1 MKKPKKSARRPHS
14 NKRTILELF
23 GLLILIIFTI
33 SQRTTLQ
40 LAINEIRESDFLFIA
55 IASLLYWVMLPLT
68 AVSFRI
74 LSDKRLNIW
83 TTTLAQLAGSGP
95 GRIIPGGLGRLS
107 LSVVHLIKLGF
118 KSSQSIVI
126 NLTSNIIGVLVNM
139 IVLSVILF
147 FEPSITSL
155 FESNNYAVP
164 SLSGLVIVMLLA
176 VCVFQWLLHSRKT
189 RKVMLQLLSKAR
201 SQLRVLKQSPVI
213 VAQLAGIALLIL
225 TGYVIILLFSSY
237 ALHTHIDFTDALIA
251 LSVGVLIGGVLPTP
265 GGIGGVEAGIA
276 STLVLLGY
284 GPAESTSIALLF
296 RAITYWQPLIPG
308 TFAYLYLR
316 KRKLL

>member
-1 MKKPKKSARRPHS
+1 MKNPKKSIRHPRS
-14 NKRTILELF
+14 NKRTMLELF
-23 GLLILIIFTI
+23 GLLVLILFTI
-33 SQRTTLQ
+33 SQRTTLS
-40 LAINEIRESDFLFIA
+40 LAIREIRQSDFLYIA
-55 IASLLYWVMLPLT
+55 IASLIYWFMLPLT

-126 NLTSNIIGVLVNM
+126 NLTSNIIGVIVN
-139 IVLSVILF
+139 IVVLCVIIL
-147 FEPSITSL
+147 FEPSVTSL

-164 SLSGLVIVMLLA
+164 SLSGLIIVILLT
-176 VCVFQWLLHSRKT
+176 VCVFQWLLHARKT
-189 RKVMLQLLSKAR
+189 RKGMTQLLSKAR
-201 SQLRVLKQSPVI
+201 LQLRVLKQKPVI
-213 VAQLAGIALLIL
+213 IIRLVIIALLIL
-225 TGYVIILLFSSY
+225 AGYVTILLFSSY

-276 STLVLLGY
+276 STLVFLGY

-308 TFAYLYLR
+308 TIAYLYLR
-316 KRKLL
+316 RRKLL

>member
-1 MKKPKKSARRPHS
+1 MKKPKKSVRRPHS
-14 NKRTILELF
+14 SKRTILELF

-126 NLTSNIIGVLVNM
+126 NLTSNIIGVLVNI
-139 IVLSVILF
+139 IVLCVILF

-164 SLSGLVIVMLLA
+164 SLSGLVIVILLA
-176 VCVFQWLLHSRKT
+176 VCVFQWLLHARKT
-189 RKVMLQLLSKAR
+189 RKVMVQMLSKAR
-201 SQLRVLKQSPVI
+201 LQLIALKQSPVI

-225 TGYVIILLFSSY
+225 AGYVTILLFSSY
-237 ALHTHIDFTDALIA
+237 ALHTRTDFTDALIA

-276 STLVLLGY
+276 SSLVLLGY